1 MKLTIKQPVAITGGG
16 FLLQDIGLE
25 QIKIEQYAILS
36 IDGSTTNTGM
46 AILRECDGALLYLIS
61 AAREK
66 DTESPVRYKV
76 RLKQAV
82 KFLFENNPRITTVY
96 YEEPCIGFAGAVAN
110 LFMLRTFIE
119 ELIIENEPSF
129 NHIKHYEIPNK
140 RWKKLFLAP
149 DKCPTG
155 SEAEKAAV
163 KQKVLYYM
171 PFMFSSTQDEIDAL
185 AMGFAAVNH
194 MRDGKLPEDLESAK
208 KISKFLYNIQ
218 FIAADDDESM
228 LLEFSEVYKGPQVIL
243 ENGIN
248 LTEIDGKSNFDKHV
262 YQTMGGD
269 DKLLIIKFSTKHH
282 SNLVLQHK
290 IGHLA
295 AQYDYLYAM
304 VWRKSRKKV
313 S

>member
-1 MKLTIKQPVAITGGG
+1 MKLTIKQPVGIVGGG
-16 FLLQDIGLE
+16 FLLQDIGIE
-25 QIKIEQYAILS
+25 QIKIDQYAVLS

-66 DTESPVRYKV
+66 ESESPVRYKV
-76 RLKQAV
+76 RLIQAV
-82 KFLFENNPRITTVY
+82 KFLFENCTRITTVY

-155 SEAEKAAV
+155 SEAEKKAV
-163 KQKVLYYM
+163 KEKVLHFM
-171 PFMFSSTQDEIDAL
+171 PFMFNSTQDEIDAL
-185 AMGFAAVNH
+185 AMGFAAIKF
-194 MRDGKLPEDLESAK
+194 MRDGNVPEELESAK
-208 KISKFLYNIQ
+208 KISKFAYNLQ
-218 FIAADDDESM
+218 FIAADEDDSM
-228 LLEFSEVYKGPQVIL
+228 LMEFSDIYKGPQLLL
-243 ENGIN
+243 ENGISF
-248 LTEIDGKSNFDKHV
+248 TEIDGKANFDKHV

-295 AQYDYLYAM
+295 AQYDYLYAI